1 MSLKVQWVFEPVAAG
16 GPAYVSFYFDNV
28 ITDAAACV
36 ADTHTL
42 LGSLASATTVGGTY
56 TFPGTVVAFD
66 AVTGSPI
73 GATAVTAASVAGTN
87 STGTGFSQGQALVSL
102 RTGVFTAGRQIQVRI
117 NLPGLASPNFS
128 VGAGKVLP

>member
-1 MSLKVQWVFEPVAAG
+1 MSLKLRWVFEPVAAG

-42 LGSLASATTVGGTY
+42 LGSLASATTVGGTS
-56 TFPGTVVAFD
+56 TFPGPAVPVD
-66 AVTGSPI
+66 ALPGSAI

-102 RTGVFTAGRQIQVRI
+102 RTGVFTAGRQIQGGI
-117 NLPGLASPNFS
+117 NLPRLASTT
-128 VGAGKVLP
+128 LRE